1 MGHKVYVSQHP
12 NLRITL
18 LYAQMYGPKGK
29 AAQFINGTYATS
41 DEDEQEG
48 IERSP
53 SFIKGRVVIASETKG
68 KADEVVAPEPAPVA
82 PQPEPQPR
90 AGGKFASKTGGAK
103 K

>member
-29 AAQFINGTYATS
+29 SAQFINGIYATS
-41 DEDEQEG
+41 DEGEQEE
-48 IERSP
+48 IEKSP
-53 SFIKGRVVIASETKG
+53 SFLRGRVVVASETK
-68 KADEVVAPEPAPVA
+68 DETDEIVAPAPTPVA

-90 AGGKFASKTGGAK
+90 VGGKFVSKAGGAK